1 MLITA
6 VQVTLILGVSAH
18 GTLSLLLHGQAMA
31 GATVL
36 NGALPLQQ
44 PASRLTTPRQQVPS
58 SSSLLVNL
66 LAVNGQLMALM
77 VTLLMFN
84 PFLATAL
91 RSLKAVWAS
100 THQPA
105 LTPRPSLVPAATFT
119 STGNFYP
126 PLISRL
132 GTSPMNPNLKIPLK

>member
-44 PASRLTTPRQQVPS
+44 PA
-58 SSSLLVNL
+58 
-66 LAVNGQLMALM
+66 
-77 VTLLMFN
+77 
-84 PFLATAL
+84 
-91 RSLKAVWAS
+91 
-100 THQPA
+100 
-105 LTPRPSLVPAATFT
+105 TFT

-126 PLISRL
+126 PLMSRL
-132 GTSPMNPNLKIPLK
+132 GTSPMNPNLKIPLN

>member
-66 LAVNGQLMALM
+66 LAANGQLMALM

-91 RSLKAVWAS
+91 RSAQGGMGFSSPTGPNTQTISGAS
-100 THQPA
+100 SYVYIH
-105 LTPRPSLVPAATFT
+105 R
-119 STGNFYP
+119 
-126 PLISRL
+126 
-132 GTSPMNPNLKIPLK
+132 